1 MELSEMF
8 YTFLITTTAG
18 LIVLC
23 LKLCYKSKCKSIKF
37 CGIIIDRDVKG
48 EEVND
53 LREIEITR
61 NNNRTEATI

>member
-1 MELSEMF
+1 MELSEVF
-8 YTFLITTTAG
+8 YTILLSTTAG
-18 LIVLC
+18 IILVC

-37 CGIIIDRDVKG
+37 CGVMIDRDVKG

-61 NNNRTEATI
+61 PNNRIESTI